1 MSIVQGYANCPNIQE
16 SIDILWDENGNEL
29 TMGTE
34 YLQVLKADA
43 NTTAV
48 ISNEINRGDGKLR
61 AVEMTYAQRHLISDV
76 ENDGRITC
84 SPGAEQG
91 ELTTVY
97 DIDPSKGSRWS
108 FRIDPAKLIRAC
120 RADSL
125 YLAREIARGV
135 SVMTRAINEKSII
148 ETVALKGNIA
158 RDVINGGAAG
168 TTQYFDT
175 KTKNTTSG
183 AILYDLIEDVA
194 LLTMQNEVFGNA
206 PTVILGGENYYRYG
220 KAIEAACCGDIG
232 VNVADMFA
240 SNPYAF
246 LNVNKMGTYAGATN
260 RGIAMKVGSVQ
271 LLSYNRFDGEDNLAV
286 MNDEK
291 LVLGTIFHP
300 DQVRFPGLKFDYY
313 AEFKCVGNDQFWD
326 FQLALA
332 HDTVALPTDLF
343 RVGDDLEGVNGI
355 FGLNINN

>member
-1 MSIVQGYANCPNIQE
+1 MSIAQGYASCPNLQDG
-16 SIDILWDENGNEL
+16 IDTLWSEDGTL
-29 TMGTE
+29 GRIGTE
-34 YLQVLKADA
+34 YVQVLKSEAA
-43 NTTAV
+43 TTAV
-48 ISNEINRGDGKLR
+48 ISNEINRGNGKLR
-61 AVEMTYAQRHLISDV
+61 AVEMTYPQRHLISDV
-76 ENDGRITC
+76 ENDGRISC
-84 SPGAEQG
+84 SAGAEQG
-91 ELTTVY
+91 ELTTIY

-108 FRIDPAKLIRAC
+108 FRIDPAKLVRAC
-120 RADSL
+120 RADSF
-125 YLAREIARGV
+125 YLAREISRGID
-135 SVMTRAINEKSII
+135 VMTRAINEKSII
-148 ETVALKGNIA
+148 ETIALRGNIA

-168 TTQYFDT
+168 TTQYFNT

-194 LLTMQNEVFGNA
+194 LLTMQNEVFESA

-220 KAIEAACCGDIG
+220 KAIDAACCGDLG
-232 VNVADMFA
+232 VDVNTMF
-240 SNPYAF
+240 SQNPYAF

-271 LLSYNRFDGEDNLAV
+271 LLTYNRFDGDDNLAV
-286 MNDEK
+286 MEDEK
-291 LVLGTIFHP
+291 LILGTIFHP

-313 AEFKCVGNDQFWD
+313 AEFKCVGNEQTWD